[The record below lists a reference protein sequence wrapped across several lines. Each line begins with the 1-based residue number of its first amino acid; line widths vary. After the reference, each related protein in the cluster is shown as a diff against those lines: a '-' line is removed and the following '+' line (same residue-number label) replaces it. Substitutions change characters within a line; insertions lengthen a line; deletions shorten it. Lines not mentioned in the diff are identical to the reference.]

1 MPGHSL
7 DALADDRQRVLGQV
21 DQDRPW
27 LRHRV
32 LVQASRT
39 SGYGEGHV
47 QTQPGL
53 RALGGTADHTNR
65 TGAPELFHKP
75 TLAAWFA
82 FNLTHAHHRK
92 RLFPTRWHFHTFA
105 FFFCAGREFLG

>member
-1 MPGHSL
+1 M
-7 DALADDRQRVLGQV
+7 VLWWQIRGAKRLRFDSELNRLVWWGKLVKMGSQMS
-21 DQDRPW
+21 DQFMGVWIP
-27 LRHRV
+27 
-32 LVQASRT
+32 A
-39 SGYGEGHV
+39 
-47 QTQPGL
+47 
-53 RALGGTADHTNR
+53 NR